1 MATKKFLQR
10 VSLEDARAQAARTCR
25 LTASESVPAGDAFG
39 RVTAEP
45 VYAVFSAPHYRAS
58 AMDGI
63 AVRAADTAPAAT
75 SPLTLTECE
84 EAGAAA
90 PQRPC
95 RVVDTGNPL
104 PDWADAVVR
113 IEDVERTGSGFRI
126 GAPVAP
132 GRDVRRIGEDIDAGT
147 RLLPRGHEVRAF
159 DIGAMLATGVSE
171 VLVRKRPAIGVV
183 ATGSEIVEPGGTPQT
198 GKVIE
203 YNSRVLAGFA
213 VEWGATTRYLGRVE
227 DTPQAMSEVFRR
239 AAAEHDI
246 VCVIAGSSAGRK
258 DFTVDVL
265 SEIGELSYHGVDMMP
280 GRPAAFATVAGTPV
294 LGIPGYPVSAVV
306 AYRELLE
313 PMVAACLGRS
323 PFVAETIRAEVRR
336 KIPSKLGAEEFLRVA
351 LAQDGEE
358 FVAALL
364 PRGAGSV
371 STLVRAD
378 GILRIGPNSEGV
390 EPGAS
395 VAIELLRP
403 RAEIGKTV
411 VVAGSPDSVTTRV
424 EDLCRAAGGTM
435 RMTHLGL
442 GGLDAVDAL
451 HSGEAQ
457 VAILSQDDPDVVEL
471 LNAQP
476 GRCSIFPIAETAETK
491 PHAFIAMPA
500 RFADSPVGREILAA
514 IEKEGEE
521 PK

>member
-1 MATKKFLQR
+1 MAPKKFLQR
-10 VSLEDARAQAARTCR
+10 VSLEDARAEAARNCR
-25 LTASESVPAGDAFG
+25 LTASESLPAEETFG
-39 RVTAEP
+39 RITAEP
-45 VYAVFSAPHYRAS
+45 VHAVFSAPHYRAS

-63 AVRAADTAPAAT
+63 AVRAADTAPAAA
-75 SPLTLTECE
+75 SPLTLIECE
-84 EAGAAA
+84 ETGATA
-90 PQRPC
+90 PLLSC
-95 RVVDTGNPL
+95 RMVDTGNPL
-104 PDWADAVVR
+104 PEWADAVVR
-113 IEDVERTGSGFRI
+113 IEDAERTEAGFLVS
-126 GAPVAP
+126 APVAP

-147 RLLPRGHEVRAF
+147 RLLPRGHGVRAF

-171 VLVRKRPAIGVV
+171 VLVRKRPLIGVI
-183 ATGSEIVEPGGTPQT
+183 ATGSEIVEPGGSPES

-213 VEWGATTRYLGRVE
+213 TEWGATARYLGRVE
-227 DTPQAMSEVFRR
+227 DTPEAMSELFRR
-239 AAAEHDI
+239 AATECDI

-265 SEIGELSYHGVDMMP
+265 SDIGTLAYHGVDMMP
-280 GRPAAFATVAGTPV
+280 GKPAALATVADTPV

-323 PFVAETIRAEVRR
+323 PFVAETVGAEVRR
-336 KIPSKLGAEEFLRVA
+336 KIPSRLGAEEFLRVA
-351 LAQDGEE
+351 LAKDGAE

-390 EPGAS
+390 EPGTA

-403 RAEIGKTV
+403 RAEIGSAV
-411 VVAGSPDSVTTRV
+411 VVAGAPDPLTSRI
-424 EDLCRAAGGTM
+424 EDVCRTAGSKL

-442 GGLDAVDAL
+442 GNLDAVDAL
-451 HSGEAQ
+451 LSGEAQ
-457 VAILSQDDPDVVEL
+457 IAILPQDDAEAIGHLDSHSD
-471 LNAQP
+471 
-476 GRCSIFPIAETAETK
+476 RCTKFSLPETAESS
-491 PHAFIAMPA
+491 PRNFVAMTA
-500 RFADSPVGREILAA
+500 RFADSPTGREILSA
-514 IEKEGEE
+514 IEKKDGGSQ
-521 PK
+521 